1 MTETRISLKAK
12 AQSIALISIAILGF
26 TLLLLAAVDHAYVG
40 ATGSENLPVALLVS
54 GAALLGASIIG
65 ALGMAFARLSARKN

>member
-26 TLLLLAAVDHAYVG
+26 ALLLLAAVDHAYVG
-40 ATGSENLPVALLVS
+40 AMGSEKLPVALLVS
-54 GAALLGASIIG
+54 GAVLLGASIIG